1 MIKIIKKIKSGK
13 KKFGENG
20 SLNHIIGVTA
30 ALIIGLI
37 VFLISRNL
45 LALLISIITF
55 FLLIEFYFIIRKRL
69 KMAADVRKMEDS
81 FPDFIELMS
90 SNLRAGMTIDKALI
104 LSSRK
109 EFAPLDKEILSLGKD
124 IITGREVSRALKD
137 MADRIGSEKIHK
149 TINLIISG
157 IRSGGNLSILLEET
171 ATNMRERNY
180 VEKRAA
186 SNVLM
191 YVIFIFFAVSIGAP
205 LLFGLSSVLVEIL
218 TKILSN
224 FPETQNVSSNLPFSI
239 TKINITVKFVIYFA
253 MAFLIVIDF
262 LASLVLGLVGKG
274 QEREG
279 LKYTVPLIVMSI
291 SVFFITRFAIL
302 RYFTT
307 FFNS

>member
-1 MIKIIKKIKSGK
+1 MINIIKKIKFGK
-13 KKFGENG
+13 RKFGENK
-20 SLNHIIGVTA
+20 SINHIIAVTA
-30 ALIIGLI
+30 AFIAGLI
-37 VFLISRNL
+37 MFLISRSL
-45 LALLISIITF
+45 LGLLISIIAF
-55 FLLIEFYFIIRKRL
+55 FLLVEFYFIIRARL
-69 KMAADVRKMEDS
+69 KRAADIKKMEDS

-109 EFAPLDKEILSLGKD
+109 EFAPLDKEVFSLGKD

-149 TINLIISG
+149 TVNLIISG

-171 ATNMRERNY
+171 ATNMRERNF

-218 TKILSN
+218 TRILSS
-224 FPETQNVSSNLPFSI
+224 FPEAQSATSNLPFSF
-239 TKINITVKFVIYFA
+239 TQINITVNFIIYFSII
-253 MAFLIVIDF
+253 FLTVIDF
-262 LASLVLGLVGKG
+262 LASLILGLVNKG

-279 LKYTVPLIVMSI
+279 FKFTIPLIVMSI

-302 RYFTT
+302 
-307 FFNS
+307 

>member
-1 MIKIIKKIKSGK
+1 MINIIKKIKFGK
-13 KKFGENG
+13 RKFGENK
-20 SLNHIIGVTA
+20 SLNHIISVTA
-30 ALIIGLI
+30 ALIIGLVI
-37 VFLISRNL
+37 FFISRSL
-45 LALLISIITF
+45 LGLLISIIAF
-55 FLLIEFYFIIRKRL
+55 FLLIEFYFIIRKKL
-69 KMAADVRKMEDS
+69 KRAADIKKMEDS

-109 EFAPLDKEILSLGKD
+109 EFAPLDKEILGLGKD

-218 TKILSN
+218 TKILSS
-224 FPETQNVSSNLPFSI
+224 FPETQSVNTGLPFSI
-239 TKINITVKFVIYFA
+239 TKINITVNFIIYFT
-253 MAFLIVIDF
+253 MTFLVVIDF
-262 LASLVLGLVGKG
+262 LASLVLGLVSKG

-279 LKYTVPLIVMSI
+279 FKYTVPLIVMSL

-302 RYFTT
+302 RYFTA